1 MIVEYIQ
8 KTFSFQIICIVIIS
22 NENYY
27 SKKVQ
32 VIIEVKFSQI
42 SLKLSDSVQKR
53 RPEFMFK
60 MNKDRGFK

>member
-42 SLKLSDSVQKR
+42 SLKLSESVLRR

-60 MNKDRGFK
+60 MYKDRS